1 MTVAR
6 VLITTDDGNE
16 YRTFYFNENNVDAI
30 YVIDSESMGVVI
42 HGADFIMQFD
52 TNIFE
57 RIKETLK
64 LKTLGFN

>member
-1 MTVAR
+1 MTVAQ

-42 HGADFIMQFD
+42 HGADFIMKFD